1 MRSLQNSSG
10 SCLIEGVQQPKS
22 AGQEADSA
30 RLSGRPR
37 LPAYRK
43 PTTPT
48 DTESGNSIMTA
59 DPLPTWVTL
68 GAHVVELSETRGIV
82 LSRTRIKSIT
92 DTAIELRC
100 GTRYLL
106 RTMQPAD
113 RPEEVIF
120 SRPNTLIPGIRTRL
134 ASPDH
139 PEARH

>member
-1 MRSLQNSSG
+1 MNTDRTQF
-10 SCLIEGVQQPKS
+10 
-22 AGQEADSA
+22 
-30 RLSGRPR
+30 
-37 LPAYRK
+37 PA
-43 PTTPT
+43 
-48 DTESGNSIMTA
+48 
-59 DPLPTWVTL
+59 WVTL

-92 DTAIELRC
+92 DTTIELRC

-113 RPEEVIF
+113 RPEEVVF
-120 SRPNTLIPGIRTRL
+120 SRPNSLIPGIRTRL